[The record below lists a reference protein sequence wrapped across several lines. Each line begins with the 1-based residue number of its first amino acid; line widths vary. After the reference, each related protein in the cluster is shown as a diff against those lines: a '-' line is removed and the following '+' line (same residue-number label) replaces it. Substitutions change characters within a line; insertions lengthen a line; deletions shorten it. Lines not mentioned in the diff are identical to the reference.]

1 MSSSSENQPLAH
13 SGEVGNAPP
22 TGAYDE
28 LSRWRSR
35 LGDWSRWWPVRDILV
50 PFIATRLMLT
60 LVAWLAMTLL
70 HERPDN
76 PGPWELKSDGNTGPV
91 AGHVSAAAHPI
102 LNAWGR
108 WDAGWYMQ
116 IAKTGYSFFAGQ
128 QSSTAFFPLYPILMR
143 ALHVFVPGSSD
154 ASYILSGM
162 IVANGSLLVG
172 LYLLAK
178 LVQLDFGHRVAS
190 RTVLMVLI
198 FPSTLFFSAVY
209 TESLFLAT
217 TVASFY
223 CARLNRWWL
232 AGALAG
238 CAALTRSPGVLLG
251 LPLLIEYLAQRK
263 FRVREIRA
271 DVIGLGL
278 IPAALALHIMYLS
291 WAFDNPF
298 AIQDAQSAWGRPS
311 GLSWPWAGYIDYFR
325 NPAVHSGGN
334 SLINVL
340 FALAFVGLS
349 TVALV
354 RVRLSYGI
362 FALSCYALV
371 TAWGNLGSVPRY
383 ILCAFPIFIVLAL
396 AERNWV
402 FRNTYRPI
410 AIGLAAFAMA
420 LFACWRWVA

>member
-1 MSSSSENQPLAH
+1 MRPT
-13 SGEVGNAPP
+13 APTAADAIP
-22 TGAYDE
+22 AGAARPGGK
-28 LSRWRSR
+28 LRAWRRS
-35 LGDWSRWWPVRDILV
+35 WIVRDLLV
-50 PFIATRLMLT
+50 PFIATRVMLT
-60 LVAWLAMTLL
+60 LIACLAMLLL
-70 HERPDN
+70 HERADN
-76 PGPWELKSDGNTGPV
+76 PSPWELKRDGNVGAV
-91 AGHVSAAAHPI
+91 AGHVSASAYPV
-102 LNAWGR
+102 LNAWAR

-116 IAKTGYSFFAGQ
+116 IAKNGYTFIAGQ
-128 QSSTAFFPLYPILMR
+128 QSSTAFFPLYPLLMR
-143 ALHVFVPGSSD
+143 AVHVVVPGSSD
-154 ASYILSGM
+154 ASYILCGL
-162 IVANGSLLVG
+162 IVANAALLIG
-172 LYLLAK
+172 LYFLTK
-178 LVQLDFGHRVAS
+178 LVQLDFGQRVAS

-198 FPSTLFFSAVY
+198 FPTTLFFSAVY

-223 CARLNRWWL
+223 YARVNRWWL

-238 CAALTRSPGVLLG
+238 CSALTRSPGVLLG

-263 FRVREIRA
+263 FRLREIRA
-271 DVIGLGL
+271 DVLALGF
-278 IPAALALHIMYLS
+278 IPAALALHIAYLG
-291 WAFDNPF
+291 WAFDNPL

-311 GLSWPWAGYIDYFR
+311 GLSWPWVGYVDYFN

-349 TVALV
+349 IVALV

-383 ILCAFPIFIVLAL
+383 ILSAFPIFMVLAL
-396 AERNWV
+396 AERNWI
-402 FRNTYRPI
+402 FRNIYRPV
-410 AIGLAAFAMA
+410 ALGLAAFTMA